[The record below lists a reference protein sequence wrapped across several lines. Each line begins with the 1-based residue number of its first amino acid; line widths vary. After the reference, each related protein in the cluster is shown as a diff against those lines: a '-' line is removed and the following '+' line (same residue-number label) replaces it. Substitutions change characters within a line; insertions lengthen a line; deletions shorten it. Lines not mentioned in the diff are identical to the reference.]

1 MKTICIYY
9 LCRALYKMARRNFGY
24 FEFQGVCAMAQY
36 VPLKSSVVLR
46 LNTGADPDTGKP
58 VLKTVSIRG
67 VDPDLLADDLKT
79 VSDLLTPLF
88 THPVIA
94 VEKSGTDLL
103 ESA

>member
-9 LCRALYKMARRNFGY
+9 LCRALYKMPRRNFGY

-79 VSDLLTPLF
+79 VGDLLTPLF